1 MEQNGQ
7 LNLSDFNISLERGY
21 LPDEDPLTVMPP
33 GWEYLDDCG
42 NNLPEL
48 IESGKILTWAKLL
61 PVPPTESLLLL
72 NKRQLQLIWVRYS
85 FIQSAYVHSQK
96 VGPFSVCGNIAKPM
110 VDLARILK
118 VRPILPYF
126 AYTLNN
132 WRRKNPDGPIK
143 VDNLE
148 LIQTFIRDPEQSW
161 FNLIHVDIEHEYD
174 LGVRNL
180 WDAKQLADQENAI
193 GLSGALSLIDQ
204 SIKNMIAVM
213 KRMPEGT
220 SPNTYYKIRPWIMSF
235 EDVIYEGVQAFEG
248 KPQTFPGQT
257 GAQTSIFQSLEAGLQ
272 MPKLEDNRLAVYL
285 MDMRNHMPE
294 GHRKFIEYLEA
305 SSKVRDFI
313 ISSAPDLVEQYDEC
327 VDKELTFLAIHR
339 GYAFYYI
346 HKQTNN
352 PKGTGGTKDFMDY
365 LSGRVKE
372 RWERAFIK
380 PRSENDFKLF
390 TNNVGKIVKDLIA
403 V

>member
-1 MEQNGQ
+1 MEEKDPLVLG
-7 LNLSDFNISLERGY
+7 DFSVSSERGF
-21 LPDEDPLTVMPP
+21 LPEEDPLTVMPP
-33 GWEYLDDCG
+33 GWEYLDDFG

-48 IESGKILTWAKLL
+48 IESGKILTQAKLL
-61 PVPPTESLLLL
+61 PIPPDFRFSLLSE
-72 NKRQLQLIWVRYS
+72 RELQLAWIRYS

-96 VGPFSVCGNIAKPM
+96 TGPFSVCKNIAKPL
-110 VDLARILK
+110 VAISKILK

-132 WRRKNPDGPIK
+132 WKRKDPDGPIK
-143 VDNLE
+143 VDNLQ
-148 LIQTFIRDPEQSW
+148 LIQTFIRDSDQSW
-161 FNLIHVDIEHEYD
+161 FNLIHVDIEYEYG

-180 WDAKQLADQENAI
+180 WNAQFFVEMGDAN
-193 GLSGALSLIDQ
+193 GLELSIFHVTK

-220 SPNTYYKIRPWIMSF
+220 HPDTYYKIRPWIMFF
-235 EDVIYEGVQAFEG
+235 ENVIYEGVEEFEG

-272 MPKLEDNRLAVYL
+272 MPKLEESRLAVHL

-305 SSKVRDFI
+305 NSRVRDFI
-313 ISSAPDLVEQYDEC
+313 VSSAPDLVELYDEC
-327 VDKELTFLAIHR
+327 IDQELTFLAIHL

-346 HKQTNN
+346 HKQTDN
-352 PKGTGGTKDFMDY
+352 PRGTGMTKDFMDY
-365 LSGRVKE
+365 LGSRIKE

-390 TNNVGKIVKDLIA
+390 KTNVGKMVKELVA
-403 V
+403 A

>member
-1 MEQNGQ
+1 ME
-7 LNLSDFNISLERGY
+7 LSKQVGLRDFGISPERGF

-33 GWEYLDDCG
+33 GWEFLDYFG

-48 IESGKILTWAKLL
+48 IESGKILTQAKLL
-61 PVPPTESLLLL
+61 PIPPTEYLLML
-72 NKRQLQLIWVRYS
+72 NKRQLQLAWVRYS

-96 VGPFSVCGNIAKPM
+96 TSPFSICRNIAKPM
-110 VDLARILK
+110 VSISKILG

-132 WRRKNPDGPIK
+132 WRRKDLQGPIK

-148 LIQTFIRDPEQSW
+148 LIQTFIRDSDQSW
-161 FNLIHVDIEHEYD
+161 FNLIHVDIENEA
-174 LGVRNL
+174 GPGIRNL
-180 WDAKQLADQENAI
+180 WDTMLWANLKDAPGVEFSMFNVI
-193 GLSGALSLIDQ
+193 Q

-220 SPNTYYKIRPWIMSF
+220 SPNTYYKIRPWIMF
-235 EDVIYEGVQAFEG
+235 FENVVYEDVDEFEN

-257 GAQTSIFQSLEAGLQ
+257 GAQTSIFQSFEAGLQ
-272 MPKLEDNRLAVYL
+272 MPKLGENRLAFHL

-294 GHRKFIEYLEA
+294 GHRKFVEYLEA
-305 SSKVRDFI
+305 YSRVRDFI
-313 ISSAPDLVEQYDEC
+313 TSSSPNLVEQYDEC
-327 VDKELTFLAIHR
+327 VDLELTFLSIHL

-346 HKQTNN
+346 HKQTSN
-352 PKGTGGTKDFMDY
+352 PKGTGGTDFMDY
-365 LSGRVKE
+365 LGGRIKE

-380 PRSENDFKLF
+380 PRSGADFKLF
-390 TNNVGKIVKDLIA
+390 KTKVGKTVKELLG

>member
-1 MEQNGQ
+1 MEPSKQ
-7 LNLSDFNISLERGY
+7 LGLSDFDISPERGC
-21 LPDEDPLTVMPP
+21 LPDEDPLTVMPS

-61 PVPPTESLLLL
+61 PVPPTESILLL
-72 NKRQLQLIWVRYS
+72 NKRQRLLAWVRYS

-96 VGPFSVCGNIAKPM
+96 VGPFSICRNIAKPM
-110 VDLARILK
+110 VDLSRILK

-132 WRRKNPDGPIK
+132 WRRKDPDGPIK
-143 VDNLE
+143 VDNLQ
-148 LIQTFIRDPEQSW
+148 LIQTFMRDPEQSW
-161 FNLIHVDIEHEYD
+161 FNLIHVDIENEAG
-174 LGVRNL
+174 LAIRNL
-180 WDAKQLADQENAI
+180 WNAKQLADQGDAV
-193 GLSGALSLIDQ
+193 GLSGALALINQ

-220 SPNTYYKIRPWIMSF
+220 SPDTYYRIRPWIMSF
-235 EDVIYEGVQAFEG
+235 EDVVYDGVGAFEG
-248 KPQTFPGQT
+248 KPQTFRGQT

-272 MPKLEDNRLAVYL
+272 MPKLEENGLAVHL

-294 GHRKFIEYLEA
+294 GHKRFIEYLETN
-305 SSKVRDFI
+305 SKVRDFI
-313 ISSAPDLVEQYDEC
+313 ASSVPHLIGHYDEC
-327 VDKELTFLAIHR
+327 VDLELTFLAIHR
-339 GYAFYYI
+339 GYASYYI
-346 HKQTNN
+346 HKQTSN
-352 PKGTGGTKDFMDY
+352 PKGTGGTEDFMDY
-365 LSGRVKE
+365 LSGRIKE

-380 PRSENDFKLF
+380 PRSEADFKLF

>member
-1 MEQNGQ
+1 MNTE
-7 LNLSDFNISLERGY
+7 LKLSDFDVSYVKGF
-21 LPDEDPLTVMPP
+21 LPIEDPLVALPH
-33 GWEYLDDCG
+33 GWEFLDQFG

-48 IESGKILTWAKLL
+48 IESGKILTEAKLL
-61 PVPPTESLLLL
+61 PIPPDEYFRGL
-72 NKRQLQLIWVRYS
+72 NKRELQLAWVRYS
-85 FIQSAYVHSQK
+85 HIQSAYVHSQK
-96 VGPFSVCGNIAKPM
+96 VGPFSICINIAKP
-110 VDLARILK
+110 VVAISKILR

-132 WRRKNPDGPIK
+132 WKRKNSGGPIK

-148 LIQTFIRDPEQSW
+148 LIQTFMRDSDQAW
-161 FNLIHVDIEHEYD
+161 FNLIHVDIEYEAG

-180 WDAKQLADQENAI
+180 WEAQLSVEM
-193 GLSGALSLIDQ
+193 GHVVALEQALLNVIE
-204 SIKNMIAVM
+204 SIKNMITVM

-220 SPNTYYKIRPWIMSF
+220 SPETYYKIRTWIMFF
-235 EDVIYEGVQAFEG
+235 ENVIYEGVDEFDG

-272 MPKLEDNRLAVYL
+272 MPKLEENRLAFHL

-294 GHRKFIEYLEA
+294 DHRRFIEYLEA
-305 SSKVRDFI
+305 NSRVRDFT
-313 ISSAPDLVEQYDEC
+313 ISSAPHLIGQYDEC
-327 VDKELTFLAIHR
+327 VDQELTFLAIHL

-346 HKQTNN
+346 HKQTDN
-352 PKGTGGTKDFMDY
+352 PKGTGKTDFMDY
-365 LSGRVKE
+365 LAGRIKE

-380 PRSENDFKLF
+380 PGSEADFKLF
-390 TNNVGKIVKDLIA
+390 TNNVRKIVTELIA